1 MIRRIRKLIWE
12 PFSRSCHS
20 LHLSMKYTINRE
32 EGVFPF
38 RERQFAMTLTNHL
51 ILLNSF
57 RNLRLLMIFTS
68 FTKFVSGKRLSRPQ
82 VLALQLQHGWPNSR
96 APLAAPDGSPGRYY
110 HGLIIW
116 LGTFKPPRVLRKKS
130 SDPSHNHFWPG
141 VVTLQRIISLGFSC
155 RVLLHLF
162 SLPWLPYSSCFILI
176 LARQMYVV
184 VSFPFAV
191 NVCR

>member
-1 MIRRIRKLIWE
+1 
-12 PFSRSCHS
+12 
-20 LHLSMKYTINRE
+20 MKYTINRE

-57 RNLRLLMIFTS
+57 RKFKTPQDFS
-68 FTKFVSGKRLSRPQ
+68 SSTKFASEKRLSRPQ
-82 VLALQLQHGWPNSR
+82 VLALLLQHGWPNSR

-130 SDPSHNHFWPG
+130 SDHEPLSLTGQG
-141 VVTLQRIISLGFSC
+141 VETRSWIISPGFSC
-155 RVLLHLF
+155 RVLLHLS
-162 SLPWLPYSSCFILI
+162 SLQWKPYSSCFILI
-176 LARQMYVV
+176 LARHMYVV